1 MTLALFTWL
10 LFTLNPVSV
19 FTEASRLVL
28 AVNAKVA
35 GALGNALI
43 RFEFVV
49 VLINLTVRSTLGLT
63 TAFPLSVH
71 LISFVDR
78 VFVQSKELD
87 VNPVLPAWL
96 ATETS
101 TAPLA
106 ENKLECTDVISK
118 KSAPPCLVASRLLV
132 TLSTMSTDVAIDPC
146 T

>member
-10 LFTLNPVSV
+10 LFTVNPLRAPTV
-19 FTEASRLVL
+19 ASRLVL

-35 GALGNALI
+35 GALGNTLI
-43 RFEFVV
+43 RFVF
-49 VLINLTVRSTLGLT
+49 VLINLIDRSTLGLT

-71 LISFVDR
+71 VISFVDTA
-78 VFVQSKELD
+78 FVQSKELD

-118 KSAPPCLVASRLLV
+118 ESAPPCLAASRLLV
-132 TLSTMSTDVAIDPC
+132 TLSTMSTDVAVVPC